1 MVQRQSVRQNRLMK
15 ELGANIRRWRKV
27 NGMSASDLAARAFV
41 TRETLRGL
49 EEGTTAARVDSLIAI
64 LAALG
69 IADAVV
75 EATNPYN
82 NPAAR
87 ARIDDI
93 LRSGGSL

>member
-1 MVQRQSVRQNRLMK
+1 VRQERLMR
-15 ELGANIRRWRKV
+15 ELGANVRRWRKV
-27 NGMSASDLAARAFV
+27 NGLSASELAARAFV

-49 EEGTTAARVDSLIAI
+49 EEGSSAPRVDSLIAI

-82 NPAAR
+82 TVAAR